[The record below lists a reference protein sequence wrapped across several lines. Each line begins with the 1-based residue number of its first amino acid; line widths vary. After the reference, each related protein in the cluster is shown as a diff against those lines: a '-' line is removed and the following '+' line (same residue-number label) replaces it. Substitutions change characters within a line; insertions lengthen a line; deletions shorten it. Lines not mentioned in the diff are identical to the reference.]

1 MNRNILIT
9 GGVVV
14 VVIAV
19 VLALSLSRNGINP
32 VIQEVSMENPV
43 NTALDF
49 YEAWLSAVQATSTD
63 PYQEGLADTPILGK
77 DLRERLKNAEGQSE
91 DELDP
96 VLCQMTVP
104 TRVATLPVY
113 ERDDEAQV
121 VIMPREEGKTEQSI
135 FTLLRHNGGWYINEI
150 ECSPGEF
157 APEREFSFE
166 TEGFLLKSVPPPLDP
181 DYWYIVFEQ
190 NGEMGHTAKLFFD
203 MDSVCVATDGSES
216 VCDSSQFV
224 EPSKAYIQGQM
235 TELGVEVKR
244 LIHKEE

>member
-1 MNRNILIT
+1 MLII

-14 VVIAV
+14 IIVVITIIV
-19 VLALSLSRNGINP
+19 VFSVRNGTNLAP
-32 VIQEVSMENPV
+32 QEVSMENPV
-43 NTALDF
+43 DTALNF
-49 YEAWLSAVQATSTD
+49 YEAWLSAAQATTTD
-63 PYQEGLADTPILGK
+63 PYQEGLAETPILSNE
-77 DLRERLKNAEGQSE
+77 LRTRLKNTEGQS
-91 DELDP
+91 DNELDP

-104 TRVATLPVY
+104 TRVAALPVY

-121 VIMPREEGKTEQSI
+121 VVMPREEGKTEQSV

-203 MDSVCVATDGSES
+203 TDSVCVATDGSES
-216 VCDSSQFV
+216 ACDSSQFV

-235 TELGVEVKR
+235 TESGVEVKR